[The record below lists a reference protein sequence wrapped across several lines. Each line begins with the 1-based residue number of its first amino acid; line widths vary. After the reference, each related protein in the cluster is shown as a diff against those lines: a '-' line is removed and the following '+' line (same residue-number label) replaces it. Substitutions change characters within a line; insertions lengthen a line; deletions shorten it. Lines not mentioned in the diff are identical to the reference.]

1 MKTREAPQLPAPRL
15 VCHSWEEAAD
25 NNDGSQDWYQP
36 VTACNEEYLL
46 LGPGF
51 GGGLAKTNP
60 LLTEVPIFVQDANWS
75 DELQT
80 EFF

>member
-1 MKTREAPQLPAPRL
+1 MK
-15 VCHSWEEAAD
+15 WEVRVLKE
-25 NNDGSQDWYQP
+25 YFLIQP
-36 VTACNEEYLL
+36 L
-46 LGPGF
+46 